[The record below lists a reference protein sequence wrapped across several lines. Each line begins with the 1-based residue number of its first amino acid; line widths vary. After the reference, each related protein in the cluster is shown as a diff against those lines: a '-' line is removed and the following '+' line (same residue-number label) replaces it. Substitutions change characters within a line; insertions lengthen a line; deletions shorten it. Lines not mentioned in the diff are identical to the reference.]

1 MKLLWRY
8 FKERKKFWLIPL
20 LVIFA
25 MVALLII
32 LGPTNPYSP
41 FVYTVF

>member
-8 FKERKKFWLIPL
+8 FAQRKKFWLIPL
-20 LVIFA
+20 LVLFLGA
-25 MVALLII
+25 AVLIL
-32 LGPTNPYSP
+32 LGPSNPYSP

>member
-20 LVIFA
+20 FVIFVV
-25 MVALLII
+25 VALLVIM
-32 LGPTNPYSP
+32 GPTNPYSP